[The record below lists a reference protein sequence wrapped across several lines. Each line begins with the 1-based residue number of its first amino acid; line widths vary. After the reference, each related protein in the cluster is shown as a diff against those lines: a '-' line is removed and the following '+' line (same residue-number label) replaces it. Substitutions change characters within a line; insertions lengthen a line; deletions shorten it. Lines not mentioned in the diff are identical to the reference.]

1 MAQLEEAWTVNHAV
15 GRLSPSWVNMTKSL
29 QQVSHPKIAG
39 SFGSRPKLGGSV
51 YYNNIVGTFKI
62 FLCFSHIEHV
72 LRLSGAVTTDVLQFE
87 SLPITQTVPVVV
99 GTENWVTSNLPF
111 LLDPSSMAKTQS

>member
-51 YYNNIVGTFKI
+51 YHDNIVGTFKI
-62 FLCFSHIEHV
+62 YLCSSYIGHV
-72 LRLSGAVTTDVLQFE
+72 LRLSGDVRPDVLRLEF
-87 SLPITQTVPVVV
+87 LPITQTVPVVV
-99 GTENWVTSNLPF
+99 GTKNRVTSNLPF
-111 LLDPSSMAKTQS
+111 LLDPSSMAKTHS